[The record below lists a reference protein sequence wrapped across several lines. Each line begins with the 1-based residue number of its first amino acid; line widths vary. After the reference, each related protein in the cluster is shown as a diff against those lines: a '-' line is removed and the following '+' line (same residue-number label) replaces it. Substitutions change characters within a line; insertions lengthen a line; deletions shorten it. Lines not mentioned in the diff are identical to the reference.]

1 MSCTF
6 FQEAVYAG
14 GRSKRCEAIYPL
26 PSQEA
31 NSCMIFAWQEQTDK
45 EVKKK
50 EAEDVVVISKET
62 LTEAT
67 EENVKKN
74 EEEKD
79 DQTVSDIDK
88 IPTDELETEI
98 EDEIMEEHKRDEL

>member
-1 MSCTF
+1 
-6 FQEAVYAG
+6 VYAG

-31 NSCMIFAWQEQTDK
+31 NSCMIFAWQEKTD
-45 EVKKK
+45 EGVKKK
-50 EAEDVVVISKET
+50 EMEKVVAIAKET
-62 LTEAT
+62 VKKEK
-67 EENVKKN
+67 EENVTKN

-79 DQTVSDIDK
+79 DQTVIDIDE

-98 EDEIMEEHKRDEL
+98 EDEITEEHKRDEL

>member
-31 NSCMIFAWQEQTDK
+31 KSCMIFAWQEQTDE

-50 EAEDVVVISKET
+50 EAEEVEVSAKET
-62 LTEAT
+62 LKKEK
-67 EENVKKN
+67 EENVTKH

-79 DQTVSDIDK
+79 DQTVIDIDE
-88 IPTDELETEI
+88 IPTGELETEV
-98 EDEIMEEHKRDEL
+98 DSFLWTKKQV